1 MYRKALVAIDGSPF
15 STEAV
20 GHVEHV
26 NVGSVVLL
34 QVLESVPTVLARQ
47 TGVVA
52 DVPADMAKEAMTR
65 EHEQVR
71 ESLGNAKRAL
81 EALGITSVETVESEG
96 VPGEEIV
103 RYASEEGCDLIVM
116 STHGRT
122 GIVRAVLGSVAD
134 HVVHN
139 AKGAD
144 VLLVRP
150 QEA

>member
-1 MYRKALVAIDGSPF
+1 MYKKALVAIDGSPF
-15 STEAV
+15 SAEAV
-20 GHVEHV
+20 GHLEHL
-26 NVGSVVLL
+26 NVGAVVLL

-52 DVPADMAKEAMTR
+52 DVPADIAEEAMTR
-65 EHEQVR
+65 EHRLVR
-71 ESLGNAKRAL
+71 ESLGGAKGAV
-81 EALGITSVETVESEG
+81 EALGITAVETVEREG
-96 VPGEEIV
+96 IPGEAIV

-139 AKGAD
+139 AKGA

-150 QEA
+150 QDA

>member
-20 GHVEHV
+20 RHLEHV
-26 NVGSVVLL
+26 KVDSVVLF

-52 DVPADMAKEAMTR
+52 DVPSDMAEEAMTR
-65 EHEQVR
+65 EHRLVR
-71 ESLGNAKRAL
+71 ESLGNAKR
-81 EALGITSVETVESEG
+81 EVEGFGIDSVETVEAEG

-103 RYASEEGCDLIVM
+103 RYASAEGCDLIVM

-122 GIVRAVLGSVAD
+122 GIIRAVLGSVAD

-139 AKGAD
+139 AKGAA

-150 QEA
+150 REA